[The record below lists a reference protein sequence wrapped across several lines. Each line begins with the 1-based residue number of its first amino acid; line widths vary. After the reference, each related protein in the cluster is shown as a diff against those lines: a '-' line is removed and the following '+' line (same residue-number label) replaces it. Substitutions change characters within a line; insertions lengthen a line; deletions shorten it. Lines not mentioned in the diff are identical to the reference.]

1 MELSRRSLLA
11 TMLAAPVGLRAA
23 EDEGWIPLFDGKT
36 LNGWKAQNPD
46 SWKVVDG
53 ALAADGP
60 RSHLY
65 YTGSVRDSKFR
76 NFELK
81 ATYKTKYGA
90 NSGIYIHTKW
100 QDQGWPAAGFE
111 VQVNNSHGGENQ
123 YRERKKGGSLYSV
136 RNVYKS
142 FAPDEQWNEMYIAVR
157 GKWIQ
162 IRLNGVTTVNYVQP
176 DNPPQVDKGFQRL
189 ITEGTFALQCH
200 DPESKAWYRDIRVRP
215 LPDNMRAD
223 MPFAAPVVDQNYID
237 WLTLGNANMPLVDYH
252 THEKGITKQEM
263 VANAQR
269 LGFMY
274 GIALNVGK
282 FHPANNDGAVR
293 EWLATMKGLPVFTA
307 LQGEG
312 REWVQVISKK
322 AMAEADY
329 CFTDSMTWTD
339 DSGRRMRLW
348 IKEETQVGDR
358 QKFMDTFVD
367 RTVKLLRDE
376 PIDIYA
382 NPTFLPDEIAPI
394 YAELWT
400 QSRMSQV
407 IEAAVKNDVAI
418 ELNNRYKIP
427 SLDFVKLAKQAG
439 AKFSFGTNNSDGNL
453 GRMEYALQ
461 MVKGANLTWR
471 DIFIPHAGGNRAK
484 RWKL

>member
-1 MELSRRSLLA
+1 
-11 TMLAAPVGLRAA
+11 
-23 EDEGWIPLFDGKT
+23 
-36 LNGWKAQNPD
+36 
-46 SWKVVDG
+46 
-53 ALAADGP
+53 
-60 RSHLY
+60 
-65 YTGSVRDSKFR
+65 
-76 NFELK
+76 
-81 ATYKTKYGA
+81 
-90 NSGIYIHTKW
+90 
-100 QDQGWPAAGFE
+100 
-111 VQVNNSHGGENQ
+111 
-123 YRERKKGGSLYSV
+123 
-136 RNVYKS
+136 
-142 FAPDEQWNEMYIAVR
+142 
-157 GKWIQ
+157 
-162 IRLNGVTTVNYVQP
+162 
-176 DNPPQVDKGFQRL
+176 
-189 ITEGTFALQCH
+189 
-200 DPESKAWYRDIRVRP
+200 
-215 LPDNMRAD
+215 
-223 MPFAAPVVDQNYID
+223 
-237 WLTLGNANMPLVDYH
+237 
-252 THEKGITKQEM
+252 
-263 VANAQR
+263 
-269 LGFMY
+269 
-274 GIALNVGK
+274 
-282 FHPANNDGAVR
+282 
-293 EWLATMKGLPVFTA
+293 
-307 LQGEG
+307 
-312 REWVQVISKK
+312 
-322 AMAEADY
+322 
-329 CFTDSMTWTD
+329 MTWTD